1 MSPASLREDLR
12 LMARRLK
19 RVSRDVVSGKKIT
32 FAPTDQIESFGVL
45 VNDFMS
51 SIFELEP
58 GEHMITDESDLL
70 DFTPLDSSDTTEIW
84 GRLTELYGIAS
95 SDVGSERLVA
105 IFTAI
110 QQKRCLQ

>member
-1 MSPASLREDLR
+1 MK
-12 LMARRLK
+12 RRLK
-19 RVSRDVVSGKKIT
+19 RVSGDVLSGKRIT
-32 FAPTDQIESFGVL
+32 FAPTDQVESFGVL

-84 GRLTELYGIAS
+84 ARITELYGIAH
-95 SDVGSERLVA
+95 SDASSERLIA
-105 IFTAI
+105 ILAAI
-110 QQKRCLQ
+110 QQKQRLQ

>member
-1 MSPASLREDLR
+1 VL
-12 LMARRLK
+12 
-19 RVSRDVVSGKKIT
+19 SGKRIT
-32 FAPTDQIESFGVL
+32 FASTDQVESFGVL

-84 GRLTELYGIAS
+84 ARITELYGIAR
-95 SDVGSERLVA
+95 SDLSSERLIA
-105 IFTAI
+105 ILAGI
-110 QQKRCLQ
+110 QQKRRLQ

>member
-1 MSPASLREDLR
+1 MT
-12 LMARRLK
+12 RRLK
-19 RVSRDVVSGKKIT
+19 RVSGDVLSGKRIT
-32 FAPTDQIESFGVL
+32 FAPTDQVESFGVL

-84 GRLTELYGIAS
+84 ARISELYGIAR
-95 SDVGSERLVA
+95 SDVSSERLIAVLA
-105 IFTAI
+105 AI
-110 QQKRCLQ
+110 QQKRRLQ

>member
-1 MSPASLREDLR
+1 MT
-12 LMARRLK
+12 RRLK
-19 RVSRDVVSGKKIT
+19 RVSGDVLSGKRIT
-32 FAPTDQIESFGVL
+32 FAPTDQVESFGVL

-84 GRLTELYGIAS
+84 ARISELYGIAR
-95 SDVGSERLVA
+95 SDVSSERLIAVLA
-105 IFTAI
+105 PI
-110 QQKRCLQ
+110 QQKRRLQ